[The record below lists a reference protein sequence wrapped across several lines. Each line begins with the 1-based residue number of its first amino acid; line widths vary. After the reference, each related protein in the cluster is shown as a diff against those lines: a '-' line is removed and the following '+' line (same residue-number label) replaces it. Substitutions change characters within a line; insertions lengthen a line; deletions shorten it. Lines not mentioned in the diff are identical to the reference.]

1 MAEELQESNMR
12 QKDFSGV
19 LRELPNM
26 PPIHPIFNEYLNDIQ
41 INPKLIVNKHYDLG
55 YTVFQGDSPL
65 EKEISA
71 YNNIKNTQNNVV
83 LKEKN
88 EQIAKPK
95 FELDKIIDS
104 TSKMSKNAIQT
115 YLDKESRPREA
126 TRESRAK
133 GLFASNPVKHRYNLR
148 DRTILQLKFD
158 KRKDYD
164 DDEYKFKYKDCDEN
178 ESISER
184 RYNARSNSS
193 KYVSISEKK
202 HGLRP
207 KRLPKQLPKL
217 NYVDRK
223 NYDENEPIGDR
234 IYEERKVHLRL
245 HRAESLL
252 EVAVA
257 RIKRLFYLVPPFTEK
272 ELSANY
278 GPEKMNQQLRE
289 IYANYG
295 YKNLI
300 KDQTAG
306 NSFDNPI
313 VLDSDDD
320 GDNETEEIRDESFED
335 ENYRDEPE
343 DSSIKEYVRELSFSK
358 DEVIVIE
365 NGESS
370 NVSNM
375 SPSQGLS
382 KKRLRFSD
390 ESNEGQGSQPDYI
403 PLNSSGKRYKKR
415 ELPVFNRKGKKL
427 KFLPTEKSGD
437 NNKDSN
443 LVKYDLK
450 GNITELNLSLLKS
463 YDFKPGYE
471 YYESNLID
479 RNRVITLL
487 TNMRTDLPPLPPI
500 DDYYWEKLAIGFKDH
515 RLHWEKLEWLGD
527 RVLMVCVLR
536 FANRRYFRETQ
547 LKLIR
552 DISILMVTNKILA
565 AYSLTLKLDQLN
577 KMNFYIVRKIHADA
591 FETYFGA
598 YYLAYGEDATTNY
611 LEKLMGPLFDILYYT
626 DEDISKIKLAAAYFS
641 MPMNNLTLLTRGNKI
656 YSKKRKLK
664 NSRPTEIV
672 FDEDAR
678 REFLTGFHKRK
689 LERKE
694 KAKEAAIQKEKKA
707 RAESKKAIKDAR
719 KKEIEERLTAIQ
731 TAINKVHGIKEEN
744 DQESENKDDNNKD
757 DNNNTESLKQYI
769 TPQTLTTVTV
779 VEDFDVSEGKYD
791 KDNYKS
797 NDNDKDKGNDK
808 DNDNREINKKRKL
821 NNSNNNDDIVED
833 RTKNSMAFD
842 SSLSYSVPSY

>member
-1 MAEELQESNMR
+1 MTEEPQESNMR

-65 EKEISA
+65 EEEISA
-71 YNNIKNTQNNVV
+71 YNNAKNISNNVV

-88 EQIAKPK
+88 EQQIAKPK

-104 TSKMSKNAIQT
+104 TSKMSKNAIQK
-115 YLDKESRPREA
+115 YLDKESRPREV
-126 TRESRAK
+126 TRETRAK

-148 DRTILQLKFD
+148 DRTLLQLKFD
-158 KRKDYD
+158 KRKDYED
-164 DDEYKFKYKDCDEN
+164 DEDDLIEYKFKYVDRKDWDGN
-178 ESISER
+178 ESIGER
-184 RYNARSNSS
+184 RYNPP
-193 KYVSISEKK
+193 KYIPISERKY
-202 HGLRP
+202 GLRP

-223 NYDENEPIGDR
+223 DYDENEPIGDR

-245 HRAESLL
+245 HRAEALL

-300 KDQTAG
+300 KDQTTG

-320 GDNETEEIRDESFED
+320 DDGEIETGEIRDESFED
-335 ENYRDEPE
+335 ENYKDEPE

-365 NGESS
+365 DGNEFIVIDDSDDDNDECMIVDDYVKKGESS
-370 NVSNM
+370 SVSNM
-375 SPSQGLS
+375 SRSQDLS
-382 KKRLRFSD
+382 KKRLRPSD
-390 ESNEGQGSQPDYI
+390 ESNEGQGSQSDYF

-427 KFLPTEKSGD
+427 KFLPKEKSGE

-443 LVKYDLK
+443 LVKYDSK

-471 YYESNLID
+471 YYESNRID

-536 FANRRYFRETQ
+536 FANRRYLRETR

-611 LEKLMGPLFDILYYT
+611 LEQLMGPLFDILYYT
-626 DEDISKIKLAAAYFS
+626 NEDISKIKLAAAYFS
-641 MPMNNLTLLTRGNKI
+641 MPWLVTLRNF
-656 YSKKRKLK
+656 
-664 NSRPTEIV
+664 P
-672 FDEDAR
+672 
-678 REFLTGFHKRK
+678 
-689 LERKE
+689 
-694 KAKEAAIQKEKKA
+694 
-707 RAESKKAIKDAR
+707 
-719 KKEIEERLTAIQ
+719 
-731 TAINKVHGIKEEN
+731 
-744 DQESENKDDNNKD
+744 
-757 DNNNTESLKQYI
+757 
-769 TPQTLTTVTV
+769 
-779 VEDFDVSEGKYD
+779 
-791 KDNYKS
+791 
-797 NDNDKDKGNDK
+797 
-808 DNDNREINKKRKL
+808 
-821 NNSNNNDDIVED
+821 
-833 RTKNSMAFD
+833 
-842 SSLSYSVPSY
+842 